1 MRIIFSILFCF
12 ITSIALSQNVVS
24 IADSAN
30 TLVIT
35 YSDASENITFK
46 RGCKITNPPTGT
58 IIYLTDV
65 NRKTYVLDWDLIT
78 SPVTANKNALA
89 TTIKNYID

>member
-1 MRIIFSILFCF
+1 M
-12 ITSIALSQNVVS
+12 TSFAYSQNVVS

-65 NRKTYVLDWDLIT
+65 NRKTYVLDWNLIT

-89 TTIKNYID
+89 LTIKNYID

>member
-1 MRIIFSILFCF
+1 MRIIFSILFCLM
-12 ITSIALSQNVVS
+12 TSFAYSQNVVS

-65 NRKTYVLDWDLIT
+65 NRKTYVLDWNLIT

-89 TTIKNYID
+89 LTIKNYID